1 MKAHKGGISLGTLLA
16 LLVLITGGV
25 ILYLQHK
32 GRQTPL
38 SVEPLEEEVEP
49 AATRDVEAEEK
60 AAAERARKAEI
71 ERKERELAEKLRLKK
86 LRAEQDA
93 AFSAALAPFEGVTT
107 FLFWSDLRDD
117 KIPDL
122 SAAGSTAT
130 CLFDDFGTKPA
141 IYVLKGRGGDIFE
154 VTKLQADAAEED
166 VPKTEFEAL
175 AAQKRH
181 AICHDGT
188 IYLCGTTKN
197 RSLYRLPNEDK
208 DFRPLEAE
216 LGDLGMVLIETGADF
231 SERLARLSLRAKDGS
246 KTIPLGVIPYS
257 GALDDED
264 LEDAL
269 EEVLSDEKQANMSVK
284 TLKAKLIRFRPTVVL
299 YDGHIIKK
307 DSHGVTYVPRI
318 FRHLGTSRYGHK
330 EYETV
335 ERFRIKWQN
344 LRDEALRQERRAQ
357 EVAEENER
365 RRAET
370 RQKNEERRIRAER
383 AAQVKPHELEAEKD
397 DWLICLERGK
407 KIRK

>member
-117 KIPDL
+117 KIPDF

-154 VTKLQADAAEED
+154 VTKLQADAEED
-166 VPKTEFEAL
+166 VPKAEFEAL

-216 LGDLGMVLIETGADF
+216 LGDLGMALIETGADF
-231 SERLARLSLRAKDGS
+231 SERLARLSLCAKDGS
-246 KTIPLGVIPYS
+246 KTIPLGIVPYS

-269 EEVLSDEKQANMSVK
+269 EEVLEEEKQANLSVK
-284 TLKAKLIRFRPTVVL
+284 TLKAKLIKFRPTVVL

-307 DSHGVTYVPRI
+307 DTRGVTYVPRI
-318 FRHLGTSRYGHK
+318 FRHLGTSRYGYK

-407 KIRK
+407 KIKK

>member
-16 LLVLITGGV
+16 LLVLIVGGF

-32 GRQTPL
+32 GKEISISIDPF
-38 SVEPLEEEVEP
+38 EEEVEP

-117 KIPDL
+117 KIPDF

-130 CLFDDFGTKPA
+130 CLFDDFGTTQA

-166 VPKTEFEAL
+166 VPKAEFEAL

-231 SERLARLSLRAKDGS
+231 SERLARLSLCAKDGS
-246 KTIPLGVIPYS
+246 KTIPLGIVPYS

-284 TLKAKLIRFRPTVVL
+284 TLKAKLIKFRPTVVL

-307 DSHGVTYVPRI
+307 DTRGVTYVPRI
-318 FRHLGTSRYGHK
+318 FRHLGTSRYGYK

-370 RQKNEERRIRAER
+370 RQKNAERRIRAER
-383 AAQVKPHELEAEKD
+383 DAQVKPHELEAEKD

-407 KIRK
+407 KIKK